1 MTSVNKIFLQEPG
14 YSPENLLDGISNFL
28 KLRNDAQLARA
39 LGVAPPVIS
48 KIRSRTHA
56 ITHRLLIHMHDA
68 TGLALDDIR
77 KMGGIPKSDLN
88 PKIKDEEQCLDS

>member
-1 MTSVNKIFLQEPG
+1 MTSVNDFFLQAPG
-14 YSPENLLDGISNFL
+14 YTPETLLDYVSNFM

-56 ITHRLLIHMHDA
+56 ITHRLLIHIHDA
-68 TGLALDDIR
+68 TGLSLEDIR
-77 KMGGIPKSDLN
+77 NIGGIPKSNLN
-88 PKIKDEEQCLDS
+88 PKKKEAEDV